1 MIIILLFLAIL
12 PTLIMGTI
20 IYKND
25 KIEKESPGL
34 LVALGVAGLGSV
46 IVTLVLSAV
55 SAFIHPVFA
64 ADHTTLDP
72 ISLAVAVFIGI
83 ALIEEF
89 SKWIFVYVIAWKNR
103 EFNHVYDAIV
113 YCVFVSLGFATLENI
128 LYVFS
133 TTSVAESLSIAL
145 TRMIFSV
152 PGHAFLGV
160 MMGYYLGLA
169 KLTNVH
175 GIKDKSTK
183 NLILSILIPTI
194 AHGFFDYLLML
205 GTDFAFI
212 LFLGFVVTLFT
223 IAITKIK
230 QLSNIPTL
238 LFNDPNNMTY
248 VYNAFQPSGM
258 RQNINNQA
266 MNMVNQQPIY
276 MNGPQVPVVNNQN
289 VVSNNIQNNNI
300 NNNNQTQSFPK
311 FCKNCGSPLTGS
323 FCGKCGTKN

>member
-34 LVALGVAGLGSV
+34 LAILGVAGLGSV
-46 IVTLVLSAV
+46 VVTLVISAV
-55 SAFIHPVFA
+55 LSFICPSIFGA
-64 ADHTTLDP
+64 ETTGLNP
-72 ISLAVAVFIGI
+72 ITLAISVFIGI
-83 ALIEEF
+83 ALVEEL
-89 SKWIFVYVIAWKNR
+89 SKWIFVYLIAWKHR

-113 YCVFVSLGFATLENI
+113 YCAFVSLGFATFENI

-133 TTSVAESLSIAL
+133 GSNVADALSIAL
-145 TRMIFSV
+145 TRMVFSV
-152 PGHAFLGV
+152 PGHAFFGV
-160 MMGYYLGLA
+160 LMGYYLGLA

-175 GIKDKSTK
+175 GIKNKSTK

-194 AHGFFDYLLML
+194 GHGFFDYFLML
-205 GTDFAFI
+205 GTNFAFI
-212 LFLGFVVTLFT
+212 LFLIFVVALFT
-223 IAITKIK
+223 LAIIKIR

-248 VYNAFQPSGM
+248 VYNAFQPKGM
-258 RQNINNQA
+258 QKNMNVQPQ
-266 MNMVNQQPIY
+266 NMVNQQ
-276 MNGPQVPVVNNQN
+276 NNMY
-289 VVSNNIQNNNI
+289 IQNNNI
-300 NNNNQTQSFPK
+300 NNNQPQSFPK
-311 FCKNCGSPLTGS
+311 FCKNCGTPLNGS

>member
-1 MIIILLFLAIL
+1 MVIILLFLAIL

-46 IVTLVLSAV
+46 IVTLVLSAA
-55 SAFIHPVFA
+55 SEFIHPVFS
-64 ADHTTLDP
+64 ADPTTLDP

-103 EFNHVYDAIV
+103 EFNHIYDAIV

-133 TTSVAESLSIAL
+133 ATSVAESLSIAL
-145 TRMIFSV
+145 KRMILSV
-152 PGHAFLGV
+152 PGHAFFGV

-169 KLTNVH
+169 KLTNVY
-175 GIKDKSTK
+175 GIKEKSTK

-194 AHGFFDYLLML
+194 AHGLFDYLLML
-205 GTDFAFI
+205 ETDFAFI
-212 LFLGFVVTLFT
+212 IFLGFVILLFT

-266 MNMVNQQPIY
+266 MNMVNQQQIN
-276 MNGPQVPVVNNQN
+276 MNGPQFPIVNSPN
-289 VVSNNIQNNNI
+289 VVANNIQNYNINNI
-300 NNNNQTQSFPK
+300 NQPQSFSK